1 MEKYTKT
8 MLTQAVILAGGKGS
22 RLGRL
27 TRETPKPMLTVGG
40 RPFLEY
46 VVWNLK
52 RHGIIDLLFSVGY
65 LHERIVEYFGDGSG
79 FGVHIEYNVED
90 KPAGT
95 GGALKLAKEKLNPI
109 FLVLN
114 GDTLMDINYLD
125 LALAFHQ
132 TDALASIALRRTPGD
147 VCRYGSVLLE
157 GERIKAFL
165 EKSDSGP
172 GIVNGGV
179 YVMRCEAI
187 DYLSSGTSSLE
198 QDLFPVLADQGQ
210 LCGKVFEGFFID
222 IGVPESLSK
231 AELELPAWQRK
242 IEAAGVRIFKAET
255 C

>member
-1 MEKYTKT
+1 MF
-8 MLTQAVILAGGKGS
+8 TQAVILAGGAGS

-27 TRETPKPMLTVGG
+27 TRENPKPMLTVGG

-52 RHGIIDLLFSVGY
+52 RYGIINLLFSVGY

-79 FGVHIEYNVED
+79 FGVRIEYNVED
-90 KPAGT
+90 EPAGT
-95 GGALKLAKEKLNPI
+95 GGALKLAKEKLNPF

-125 LALAFHQ
+125 LVLAFHQ
-132 TDALASIALRRTPGD
+132 TDTLASIALRRTPD
-147 VCRYGSVLLE
+147 DACRYGRVLLE

-165 EKSDSGP
+165 EKSDSHP
-172 GIVNGGV
+172 GIVNGGI
-179 YVMRCEAI
+179 YVMRREAI
-187 DYLSSGTSSLE
+187 DYLSTGTSSLE
-198 QDLFPVLADQGQ
+198 RDLFPVLADQDQ
-210 LCGKVFEGFFID
+210 LCGKIFEGFFID

-242 IEAAGVRIFKAET
+242 IEASGVRIFKAET
-255 C
+255 P